1 MFFNLL
7 KTKIVMNNRIVYY
20 KNYLEKLDDAITQIE
35 LNLWNNGNYKSI
47 DKQMEIK
54 LKKLKDKRTKLMD
67 WSYNEKLIRY
77 RKENNLKN

>member
-67 WSYNEKLIRY
+67 WLYNEKLIRY

>member
-1 MFFNLL
+1 
-7 KTKIVMNNRIVYY
+7 MNNRIVYY

-47 DKQMEIK
+47 DKQTEIK

-67 WSYNEKLIRY
+67 WLYNEKLIRY

>member
-1 MFFNLL
+1 
-7 KTKIVMNNRIVYY
+7 MNNRIVYY

-67 WSYNEKLIRY
+67 WLYNEKLIRY

>member
-1 MFFNLL
+1 
-7 KTKIVMNNRIVYY
+7 MNNRIVYY

-54 LKKLKDKRTKLMD
+54 LKKLKDKRTKIMD
-67 WSYNEKLIRY
+67 WSYNE
-77 RKENNLKN
+77 